1 MFVTSAEL
9 VFVFRDSAFLQI
21 LKQVSNG
28 PLFITAQYTTFIIYQ
43 ISVLMFFMIFP
54 ILYNK
59 RNIPEK

>member
-1 MFVTSAEL
+1 MFVTFVEL

-21 LKQVSNG
+21 LKQVLNG
-28 PLFITAQYTTFIIYQ
+28 PLFIMAQYTTFIIYQ

-54 ILYNK
+54 VLYNK